1 MTNAKYFRLDF
12 FGFLGYTDSE
22 NLKAVER
29 KMKMKSRI
37 IALVGMVFT
46 VYGLVLCV
54 LSNLNLG
61 VILVLIFGIVTFF
74 IGAFYSKLK
83 KLTTLRAFRIFKKVF
98 VLLLCAE
105 IALVSFI
112 AIYGF
117 SDNVNYNEDAVVV
130 LGAGIRGDKVTLPLK
145 MRLDKAIEYHYKKP
159 DALIVVT
166 GGQGLQETVTEAY
179 AMEKYLVQNGVD
191 SSKILKE
198 EKATSTFEN
207 MKYSKE
213 ILDNY
218 FSNDYSV
225 VVITNNFH
233 IFRGVT
239 TAQNTGFE
247 DVTHMHAGLQWYNI
261 IPCFLRE
268 SLAVIKMIISG

>member
-1 MTNAKYFRLDF
+1 
-12 FGFLGYTDSE
+12 
-22 NLKAVER
+22 
-29 KMKMKSRI
+29 MKSKI
-37 IALVGMVFT
+37 IALVGVALT
-46 VYGLVLCV
+46 AYGLILCIM
-54 LSNLNLG
+54 SNLNLG
-61 VILVLIFGIVTFF
+61 VVLVLAFGIVTFC
-74 IGAFYSKLK
+74 IGFFYSKIQRI
-83 KLTTLRAFRIFKKVF
+83 TTLKNFKVCKIAF
-98 VLLLCAE
+98 VLLICVE

-117 SDNVNYNEDAVVV
+117 SDNVDYSEDAVIV

-145 MRLDKAIEYHYKKP
+145 MRLDKAIEYHHKNP

-191 SSKILKE
+191 KNKILKE

-225 VVITNNFH
+225 AIITNNFH
-233 IFRGVT
+233 VFRGVS
-239 TAQNTGFE
+239 TAKNTGFE
-247 DVTHMHAGLQWYNI
+247 NVTHMHAGLQWYNLM
-261 IPCFLRE
+261 PCFLRE
-268 SLAVIKMIISG
+268 SLAVIKLIILG

>member
-1 MTNAKYFRLDF
+1 
-12 FGFLGYTDSE
+12 
-22 NLKAVER
+22 
-29 KMKMKSRI
+29 MKSRI
-37 IALVGMVFT
+37 IALIGTVFT
-46 VYGLVLCV
+46 IYGLVLCI

-61 VILVLIFGIVTFF
+61 VILVATFGIITLC
-74 IGAFYSKLK
+74 IGVFYSKIK
-83 KLTTLRAFRIFKKVF
+83 KLTTIKVF
-98 VLLLCAE
+98 RVCKVFLVLFLCIE
-105 IALVSFI
+105 IALISFI

-117 SDNVNYNEDAVVV
+117 FDNVNYNEDAVVV
-130 LGAGIRGDKVTLPLK
+130 LGAGIRGDRVTLPLK
-145 MRLDKAIEYHYKKP
+145 MRLDKAIEYHYKNP

-179 AMEKYLVQNGVD
+179 AMAKYLVQNGVD

-207 MKYSKE
+207 MKYSKA

-233 IFRGVT
+233 IFRGAT
-239 TAQNTGFE
+239 IAKNTGFK
-247 DVTHMHAGLQWYNI
+247 DVTHMHAGLQWYNLM
-261 IPCFLRE
+261 PCFLRE
-268 SLAVIKMIISG
+268 SLAVIKMIVLG

>member
-1 MTNAKYFRLDF
+1 
-12 FGFLGYTDSE
+12 
-22 NLKAVER
+22 
-29 KMKMKSRI
+29 MKSRI
-37 IALVGMVFT
+37 IALIGTVFT
-46 VYGLVLCV
+46 IYGLVLCI
-54 LSNLNLG
+54 LSNINLG
-61 VILVLIFGIVTFF
+61 VILVAAFGIITLC
-74 IGAFYSKLK
+74 IGVFYSKIK
-83 KLTTLRAFRIFKKVF
+83 KLTTIKVF
-98 VLLLCAE
+98 RVCKIFLVLFLCIE
-105 IALVSFI
+105 IALISFI

-117 SDNVNYNEDAVVV
+117 FDNVNYNEDAVVV
-130 LGAGIRGDKVTLPLK
+130 LGAGIRGDRVTLPLK
-145 MRLDKAIEYHYKKP
+145 MRLDKAIEYHYKNP

-207 MKYSKE
+207 MKYSKA

-233 IFRGVT
+233 VFRGAT
-239 TAQNTGFE
+239 IAKNTGFK
-247 DVTHMHAGLQWYNI
+247 DVTHMHAGLQWYNLM
-261 IPCFLRE
+261 PCFLRE
-268 SLAVIKMIISG
+268 SLAVIKMIVLG

>member
-12 FGFLGYTDSE
+12 FGFLSYTDSE

-29 KMKMKSRI
+29 EMKMKSRI

-117 SDNVNYNEDAVVV
+117 SDNANYNEDAVVV

-145 MRLDKAIEYHYKKP
+145 MRLDKAIEYHYKNP

-198 EKATSTFEN
+198 EKATSMFEN

-268 SLAVIKMIISG
+268 SLAVIKMIILG